1 MQRVGPRDV
10 VTLGAADSAR
20 ALGQVLAPLVAQ
32 GAILRRRR
40 ATALADRV
48 RADER
53 GVAALRRLAR
63 RYDRRPVLLRLGVR
77 DLLLPLHVDDARAVL
92 DASPEP
98 FSPASAEKRGAL
110 HHFQPQ
116 GVLVSPTRLRPAR
129 RAWNEA
135 ALDTD
140 RPVHGAAPAFE
151 ATLTADARWVADRA
165 LRRDDLGFEDVDDLL
180 WATVR
185 EVTLGPGARH
195 DARLTDELL
204 ALRQRANWSGFVP
217 VAGRRRAA
225 FLQRLHE
232 HVVAAPAGSLAGHG
246 RDAAGDSSV
255 VTSQVAHWLFA
266 FDAARVTLWRALA
279 VLAARPVLQDEVR
292 AEAPVD
298 GVLPRTRAV
307 LDETLRAWP
316 TTLVLLRET
325 TAPTAWGDSTLGT
338 GTGVVLVSSYWHR
351 DPAPGHDGDGFRPGP
366 APAGRLVVPFSAGPV
381 VCPGRDVVLHTTS
394 HLLAALVRAARWSPV
409 SHPGL
414 ARDPVP
420 GSLAHTS
427 LRVAAASL

>member
-1 MQRVGPRDV
+1 M
-10 VTLGAADSAR
+10 TLGAADSGR
-20 ALGQVLAPLVAQ
+20 VLGQVLAPLVAQ
-32 GAILRRRR
+32 GAILRRPR

-53 GVAALRRLAR
+53 GVAALQGLAQ
-63 RYDRRPVLLRLGVR
+63 RYDRHPVRLRLGVR
-77 DLLLPLHVDDARAVL
+77 DLLVPLHVDDARTVL

-110 HHFQPQ
+110 HHFQPD
-116 GVLVSPTRLRPAR
+116 GVLVSPVPARPPR

-140 RPVHGAAPAFE
+140 RPVHTAAPSFAG
-151 ATLTADARWVADRA
+151 TLASDAAWIADRA
-165 LRRDDLGFEDVDDLL
+165 VRHGDIGFDDVDDLL

-185 EVTLGPGARH
+185 EVTLGAGARH
-195 DARLTDELL
+195 DARLSDELV
-204 ALRQRANWSGFVP
+204 ALRRRANWSGTVP
-217 VAGRRRAA
+217 VAHRRRAA

-232 HVVAAPAGSLAGHG
+232 HVLAAPPGSLAGHG
-246 RDAAGDSSV
+246 REAAGDSSA

-266 FDAARVTLWRALA
+266 FDAARMTLWRALA
-279 VLAARPVLQDEVR
+279 VLAARPDLQEEVR
-292 AEAPVD
+292 TDEAGAD
-298 GVLPRTRAV
+298 GDLPRTRAV
-307 LDETLRAWP
+307 LDETLRLWP
-316 TTLVLLRET
+316 TTLVILRET
-325 TAPTAWGDSTLGT
+325 TAPTVWGGTTLAP

-351 DPAPGHDGDGFRPGP
+351 DPALGADAAAFRPG
-366 APAGRLVVPFSAGPV
+366 ADRSAAVVVPFSAGPV

-414 ARDPVP
+414 ARDPLP
-420 GSLAHTS
+420 GSLAHS
-427 LRVAAASL
+427 ALRVGAAAR